1 MRGEG
6 NLQDHG
12 QGSEEGVDDGAETG
26 REGGREETSI
36 DPRSEWV
43 SGRER
48 ATARRWSCHRAR
60 RFIAPSFP
68 IRVDQAV
75 MPTPLGL

>member
-48 ATARRWSCHRAR
+48 ATVRRWSL
-60 RFIAPSFP
+60 PSGSEIHCAKLP
-68 IRVDQAV
+68 HS
-75 MPTPLGL
+75 G